1 MKKFLKFTVIF
12 LGILIVTLFCI
23 TIFTIYNKYNNYD
36 LKNFNSLKLEPQI
49 EEFLTI
55 KDFQIQKN
63 LIHFRLENNDDN
75 SQFIRTYNL
84 RDGKLS
90 TEIKIK

>member
-1 MKKFLKFTVIF
+1 MRKFLKFTVIF
-12 LGILIVTLFCI
+12 LAFLIVILFGV
-23 TIFTIYNKYNNYD
+23 TIFTIYNKYNDYD
-36 LKNFNSLKLEPQI
+36 LKNLNYINLEPQI
-49 EEFLTI
+49 EKFLNI

-63 LIHFRLENNDDN
+63 LIYFRLENNDDN

-84 RDGKLS
+84 RNGKLS

>member
-1 MKKFLKFTVIF
+1 MRKFLKFTVIF
-12 LGILIVTLFCI
+12 LAFLIVILFGV
-23 TIFTIYNKYNNYD
+23 TIFAIYSKYNDYD
-36 LKNFNSLKLEPQI
+36 LKNLNYINLEPQI
-49 EEFLTI
+49 EKFLTI

-63 LIHFRLENNDDN
+63 LIHFHLENNNDN

-84 RDGKLS
+84 KNGKLS

>member
-1 MKKFLKFTVIF
+1 M
-12 LGILIVTLFCI
+12 IVTLFFI
-23 TIFTIYNKYNNYD
+23 TIFAIYNKYNNYD